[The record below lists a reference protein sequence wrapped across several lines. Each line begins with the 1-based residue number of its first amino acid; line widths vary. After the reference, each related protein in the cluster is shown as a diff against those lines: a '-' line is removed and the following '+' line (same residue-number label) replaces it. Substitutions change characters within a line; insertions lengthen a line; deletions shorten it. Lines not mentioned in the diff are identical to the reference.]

1 MKPVHP
7 LSTASASKHFSLNL
21 LPTQDDD
28 NMLLGVFWHPFLNSS
43 VIVQFVYTPVQFICA
58 SNIYCFINKDLGLAT
73 YTCFFFFFF
82 YFLLFFFYFILSVQ
96 MVTKMSLNTLG
107 FGNSRQTCQCL
118 RCMRLPNWCRHVRSQ
133 FTISMNSCFLVL
145 VLKLETKESSII
157 EAYKSNLEGRPSKWK
172 GNLSHSLTGFRFCCC
187 CISYNLSILIS
198 TYWKPKPL
206 KKN

>member
-73 YTCFFFFFF
+73 YTCF
-82 YFLLFFFYFILSVQ
+82 LLFFFIILSVQ
-96 MVTKMSLNTLG
+96 MVTKMSLNNLG
-107 FGNSRQTCQCL
+107 FGNSHQCM
-118 RCMRLPNWCRHVRSQ
+118 CLPNWCRHVRSQ
-133 FTISMNSCFLVL
+133 FTISMNSCFIVL
-145 VLKLETKESSII
+145 ILKLETNII
-157 EAYKSNLEGRPSKWK
+157 YEGLQK
-172 GNLSHSLTGFRFCCC
+172 
-187 CISYNLSILIS
+187 
-198 TYWKPKPL
+198 
-206 KKN
+206 

>member
-1 MKPVHP
+1 MQTFPGN
-7 LSTASASKHFSLNL
+7 AF
-21 LPTQDDD
+21 
-28 NMLLGVFWHPFLNSS
+28 G
-43 VIVQFVYTPVQFICA
+43 
-58 SNIYCFINKDLGLAT
+58 
-73 YTCFFFFFF
+73 CFFHPNIRVFI
-82 YFLLFFFYFILSVQ
+82 YFLLLFIFIFYFFLILSVQ

-118 RCMRLPNWCRHVRSQ
+118 HCMSLSNWCRHVRSQ

-145 VLKLETKESSII
+145 VLKLETKESSFI

-187 CISYNLSILIS
+187 CYNLSILIS

-206 KKN
+206 KKNYVDMFRMQFIALISSVLKSHAVVFCGL